1 MMELRIHSGSPDGPL
16 DGQISVQHQDE
27 PMAAAGD
34 FQSDVVGQRTGRR
47 VDQSDHVNLPL
58 DQNKKDEDSSKK
70 YFSRTSSLI
79 NGNFLCK

>member
-1 MMELRIHSGSPDGPL
+1 MQLRIHSGSPDGPL

-27 PMAAAGD
+27 PVASAAD
-34 FQSDVVGQRTGRR
+34 FQPDVVGQRTGRR

-58 DQNKKDEDSSKK
+58 QPKTRTINTRHK
-70 YFSRTSSLI
+70 YFSKTSNLI